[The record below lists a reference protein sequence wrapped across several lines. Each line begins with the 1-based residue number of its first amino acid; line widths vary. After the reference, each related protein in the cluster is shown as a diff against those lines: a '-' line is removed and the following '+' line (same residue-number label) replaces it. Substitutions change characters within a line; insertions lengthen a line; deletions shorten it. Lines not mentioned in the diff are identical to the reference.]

1 MIAIVLGHVEVE
13 FPYIS
18 DTGTHT
24 PESCIFSQMLN
35 IVSFLVAITIY
46 VRYKHIEQY
55 YRDSNLTIE
64 SESILKL
71 NRRGLF
77 AGLASSFGL
86 SIVANFQE
94 TNVFRV
100 HMAGAILAFGF
111 GVLYSWIQT
120 MMSFKMIPLV
130 NTKHVA
136 CLRLVL
142 SMIMTCTFATSS
154 VCGPMAF
161 RRFHGKDPTAWNR
174 KFFML
179 LELFL
184 I

>member
-35 IVSFLVAITIY
+35 IVSFLVALTIY
-46 VRYKHIEQY
+46 VRYKHVEQY

-71 NRRGLF
+71 NRRALF
-77 AGLASSFGL
+77 VGMASSFGL

-94 TNVFRV
+94 TNVFRGKEINDKIS
-100 HMAGAILAFGF
+100 ADE
-111 GVLYSWIQT
+111 
-120 MMSFKMIPLV
+120 
-130 NTKHVA
+130 
-136 CLRLVL
+136 
-142 SMIMTCTFATSS
+142 TS
-154 VCGPMAF
+154 
-161 RRFHGKDPTAWNR
+161 
-174 KFFML
+174 
-179 LELFL
+179 
-184 I
+184 